1 MSIQIR
7 YKNTNRTLKN
17 PNYTDRNNLGLLAE
31 KKPYEFKPLL
41 EGLFSAKH
49 NYSGNAFNSLIG
61 NSKMTIQGTEWE
73 QKVKADDFKPLV
85 IVETIPGQDGFVGSR
100 GTIFKLKGDHAY
112 YLPSDVLVPLMGS
125 KMYQVRVQA
134 GPISTKGQGYI
145 YEVQYIDQNGD
156 GIPEQLLTV
165 GQEWAK
171 MFSTASEADIQ
182 GGSTQHSGTYTLYG
196 KTGKVRKQ
204 HEITDY
210 AHEMILK
217 TDFHQDGKTFNS
229 WLPYIEAK
237 VIKEFEMEKERALV
251 YGRQNF
257 GVSSA
262 VGYEVD
268 TFPGLIEQL
277 ETSANNHYYSKF
289 STNLLEEYLSD
300 IYFSKTNPGEVK
312 SIDVLTGWHGM
323 IQASRSMNK
332 IVQENGSWKF
342 VGTNFNPAKQV
353 SSPYHPNAYS
363 YGFQFSEYISEMG
376 IRVRFIHMPL
386 LDDRRFNKE
395 VDPITGKSIE
405 SMRYF
410 FLDFKGDGGGNI
422 KRIEVDGAYTFKYV
436 RGLIGPEGRN
446 HPYNPANT
454 KESYSLHLSDQLGLR
469 IEDISNCG
477 MLVYQP
483 NGLL

>member
-1 MSIQIR
+1 MSLQIR
-7 YKNTNRTLKN
+7 YRNTYRNTN

-31 KKPYEFKPLL
+31 KKPTQIKPLL
-41 EGLFSAKH
+41 ETFFSAKH
-49 NYSGNAFNSLIG
+49 NYSGNAFTSLIG
-61 NSKMTIQGTEWE
+61 NNQMTIKDTEWE

-85 IVETIPGQDGFVGSR
+85 VVEVIPGVDGFVGSS
-100 GTIFKLKGDHAY
+100 GTIFKLKGDHNF

-125 KMYQVRVQA
+125 KMYQVRVQS
-134 GPISTKGQGYI
+134 GPISTNGQGYI
-145 YEVQYIDQNGD
+145 YEVQYVDANGA
-156 GIPEQLLTV
+156 GIPEELFTV

-182 GGSTQHSGTYTLYG
+182 GGSTQFGGYYTLYG
-196 KTGKVRKQ
+196 KTGKLRKQ

-210 AHEMILK
+210 AHEMVVDI
-217 TDFHQDGKTFNS
+217 DFMQNGKKVS
-229 WLPYIEAK
+229 RWLPSIEAK
-237 VIKEFEMEKERALV
+237 LLKEFEMEKEYALV
-251 YGRQNF
+251 YGKQNV
-257 GVSSA
+257 GVNSA

-300 IYFSKTNPGEVK
+300 IYFSRVNPGEVTE
-312 SIDVLTGWHGM
+312 ITALTGWHGLQ
-323 IQASRSMNK
+323 QASKAMQK
-332 IVQENGSWKF
+332 LIENGSWKF
-342 VGTNFNPAKQV
+342 SPGDKFMPVQQT
-353 SSPYHPNAYS
+353 SSKNHPNSYS
-363 YGFQFSEYISEMG
+363 VGYNFAEYISDMG
-376 IRVRFIHMPL
+376 IKVKFVHMPL
-386 LDDRRFNKE
+386 LDDRRFNKQI
-395 VDPITGKSIE
+395 DPITGKYVE

-410 FLDFKGDGGGNI
+410 FLDFKGSDGGNI
-422 KRIEVDGAYTFKYV
+422 KKINVEGAYTFKYV
-436 RGLIGPEGRN
+436 RGLVGPEGRN